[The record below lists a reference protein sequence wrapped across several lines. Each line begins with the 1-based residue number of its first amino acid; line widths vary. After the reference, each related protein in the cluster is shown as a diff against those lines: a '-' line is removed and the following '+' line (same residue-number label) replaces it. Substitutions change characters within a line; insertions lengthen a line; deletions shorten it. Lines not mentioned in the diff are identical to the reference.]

1 MSGNHRKRKKHSY
14 FYKIYR
20 RVRYVRFLRKKRKN
34 ILKDLRKKEKEEKKE
49 VRRKER
55 EKRKL
60 DRVYEIRKK
69 EADKKKIKADVEELR
84 QKHDLEAEAYREEKK
99 KKEEQLK
106 LKIEKDRYYMRRRR
120 KRLLR
125 YYLKLQRRN
134 FARGIRSLNLNTLR
148 KKIRSF
154 REQSEKRKTSFLI
167 FANSFSLFLLSYIV
181 LYLVSQFAT
190 IIAALFFD
198 FPTILYYWEIYFNIS
213 TAEWTPEA
221 IKTVFTT
228 GPLVSFI
235 IGIISV
241 IIYSNLKEYTSRF
254 KLFFLWL
261 FIHSIT
267 FFFGAILVGTL
278 FEKGIGHTIG
288 WLYIMDTGKVFYS
301 IISIFIIMITGFII
315 TRPVLFSANSYFTNL
330 TRRNRKLFIHS
341 QITIPYLAGI
351 AVLILLREPRFM
363 FYETFI
369 TFTAALILLPVLG
382 TYNTYQDYY
391 FEFEEKK
398 PAFPWITVIIT
409 LLILL
414 AYRFGLAEG
423 INIG

>member
-1 MSGNHRKRKKHSY
+1 MSGNPRKRKKYSY

-20 RVRYVRFLRKKRKN
+20 RVRYVRFLINKRKN
-34 ILKDLRKKEKEEKKE
+34 ILKDLKKREKEEKRE

-60 DRVYEIRKK
+60 DKIYEIRKK
-69 EADKKKIKADVEELR
+69 KADKKKIKADVEELR
-84 QKHDLEAEAYREEKK
+84 KKHEIEAEAYREERK
-99 KKEEQLK
+99 KKEEQVR

-134 FARGIRSLNLNTLR
+134 FIRGIRSLNLKTLK
-148 KKIRSF
+148 KKIGKF
-154 REQSEKRKTSFLI
+154 REQREKRRTSLLI
-167 FANSFSLFLLSYIV
+167 FANSFTLFLLSYIA

-198 FPTILYYWEIYFNIS
+198 FPTTLYYWEIYFNIS
-213 TAEWTPEA
+213 TADWSPEA
-221 IKTVFTT
+221 IKTIFST
-228 GPLVSFI
+228 GPLISFLT
-235 IGIISV
+235 GIISM
-241 IIYSNLKEYTSRF
+241 IIYSNLKEYTSKF

-301 IISIFIIMITGFII
+301 IISIFIMLITGFII

-351 AVLILLREPRFM
+351 VVLMLLREPRFM

-369 TFTAALILLPVLG
+369 TFTAALIILPVLG
-382 TYNTYQDYY
+382 SYNTYQDYY

-398 PAFPWITVIIT
+398 PGFPRVTAIIT

-414 AYRFGLAEG
+414 AYRFGLEAG
-423 INIG
+423 ISIG